1 MTLLLAVQAKNDVD
15 GSETAMGRRAKQLK
29 TDIEALERGDVFV
42 TESPV
47 GDRGEPRPP
56 AGQPNGRIL
65 LRISHREHAALVA
78 EAAQQGVSL
87 NHYLTEIVCAR
98 HRLDAAIPQSA
109 ARQARRPGRAHARKL
124 ALR

>member
-1 MTLLLAVQAKNDVD
+1 
-15 GSETAMGRRAKQLK
+15 MGRLAKQLK
-29 TDIEALERGDVFV
+29 TDIEALERGEAFA

-65 LRISHREHAALVA
+65 LRISHREHATLVT

-98 HRLDAAIPQSA
+98 HRLDATLQPNG
-109 ARQARRPGRAHARKL
+109 ARRARSAGRVSSRQL